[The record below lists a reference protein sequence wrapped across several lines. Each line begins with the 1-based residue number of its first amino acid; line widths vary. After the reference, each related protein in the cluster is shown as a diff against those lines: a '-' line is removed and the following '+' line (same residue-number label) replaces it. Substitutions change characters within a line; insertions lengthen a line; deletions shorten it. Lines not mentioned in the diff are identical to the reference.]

1 MIEIETDVTA
11 KEKYSRIEQT
21 NAIEKNNKKFEE
33 LDNIR
38 RLY

>member
-1 MIEIETDVTA
+1 MIEIETDVIA

-21 NAIEKNNKKFEE
+21 NAIEKNNKKIGE